1 MSTSQGATA
10 GAADGGRK
18 PRAGAFDIRTFIAT
32 LVGIYGVVLIAMGL
46 FATSDYDDRRADGI
60 NVNLWAG
67 LGMVVLAAVLI
78 AWALLRPLAV
88 PATTE
93 TDSDDDIQGERPS
106 RAEDV

>member
-1 MSTSQGATA
+1 MSTSQEATA
-10 GAADGGRK
+10 AAADGGRK
-18 PRAGAFDIRTFIAT
+18 RRAGAFDIRTFIAT

-67 LGMVVLAAVLI
+67 LGMVVLAGVLV

-88 PATTE
+88 PASTE
-93 TDSDDDIQGERPS
+93 TDSDDSVDGQQPS
-106 RAEDV
+106 EPDT